1 MAGKRWRLARD
12 VLKPFNIENVL
23 IIGITAPPAGTL
35 SRMVICGGG
44 KASIVE
50 NMSFLCEDDMC
61 SMGMGKNFP
70 STTGKNTANYP
81 GDDNLLNDRTLIIAA
96 SNNKY
101 NEDLLLKLDSLL
113 KERGISALLKSPSFL
128 LDALCGACMTPAYAA
143 ASALINT
150 TTTTTTSSVAEPIK
164 QITPF
169 YKIENV
175 LLHAP
180 SVAPSASQPPAQSKK
195 RKYLHTDIP
204 IL

>member
-1 MAGKRWRLARD
+1 M
-12 VLKPFNIENVL
+12 LKPFNIENVL

-81 GDDNLLNDRTLIIAA
+81 GNDNLLNDRTLIIAA

-113 KERGISALLKSPSFL
+113 QERGISALLKSPSFL
-128 LDALCGACMTPAYAA
+128 LDVLCGACKTPAYAA
-143 ASALINT
+143 ASVLINMT
-150 TTTTTTSSVAEPIK
+150 TTNTTMTSSVAEPI
-164 QITPF
+164 QNLTPF
-169 YKIENV
+169 YKIQNV
-175 LLHAP
+175 LLYAP
-180 SVAPSASQPPAQSKK
+180 SVAPSACQTPAQSKR